1 MEFFKSSS
9 NVNFLKIHYWTTG
22 LSVVLVILSLISL
35 WTKGINWGLDFT
47 GGTVIELHYPA
58 PVELDEVRNELSAQ
72 GFGGAVVQ
80 HFGTSQDI
88 MIRLAPDAAVTE
100 QMVSQEILQVLQAHE
115 PQVELLQVEAVGA
128 QVGSELAQQGI
139 WALLLA
145 LALTAI
151 YIAVRFQYR
160 FALSAAL
167 ALAHDPI
174 VVLGIFSFFQIEF
187 DLPTLAALL
196 AVIGYSL
203 NDTIVVFDRV
213 RENFVEMHE
222 GTPTEIMNLSINQTL
237 SRTVMT
243 SALTLLVVVALL
255 LFGGHVLFGFSLAL
269 FIGIIIGTYSSIYVA
284 GALAIALGLTR
295 QDLLPPPK
303 TEADDRP

>member
-1 MEFFKSSS
+1 MEFFNSSS
-9 NVNFLKIHYWTTG
+9 KINFLKIRYWTTSFSI
-22 LSVVLVILSLISL
+22 LLVVLSFFSLGF
-35 WTKGINWGLDFT
+35 KGINWGLDFT

-58 PVELDEVRNELSAQ
+58 PVGLDEVRNELSAQ
-72 GFGGAVVQ
+72 GFDGAVVQ

-88 MIRLAPDAAVTE
+88 MIRLVPNAEVTE
-100 QMVSQEILQVLQAHE
+100 QKVSQEVLHILQTHE
-115 PQVELLQVEAVGA
+115 PQVELLQVETVGA
-128 QVGSELAQQGI
+128 QVGSELAQQGL

-145 LALTAI
+145 LILTAI

-160 FALSAAL
+160 FAVSAAL

-174 VVLGIFSFFQIEF
+174 VVLGVFSFFQIEF

-213 RENFVEMHE
+213 RENFIEMHQ
-222 GTPTEIMNLSINQTL
+222 GTPADIMNLSINQTL

-255 LFGGHVLFGFSLAL
+255 IFGGHVLFGFSLAL
-269 FIGIIIGTYSSIYVA
+269 FIGIVIGTYSSIYVA
-284 GALAIALGLTR
+284 GALAVWLGLTR
-295 QDLLPPPK
+295 QDLLKPAK
-303 TEADDRP
+303 TEVDNRP